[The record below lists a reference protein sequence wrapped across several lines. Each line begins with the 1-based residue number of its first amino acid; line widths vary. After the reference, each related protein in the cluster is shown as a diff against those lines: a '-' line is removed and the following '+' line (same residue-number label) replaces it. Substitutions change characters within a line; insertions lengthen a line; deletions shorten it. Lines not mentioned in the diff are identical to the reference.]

1 MKNLESLT
9 VKELKGLCKEHNL
22 VGYSKMRKAELVEIL
37 NQVDMEADTT
47 ENAEIAST
55 EVEATENAEIVEVH
69 QEVEDINIEELAQ
82 NKKLKIDALTGNF
95 VSTKGQRNAIR
106 FLIYNYKIK
115 VDYKNIINRRECSEL
130 ITKIYKEI
138 KAGNIERRTVK
149 YPNQQIKLVGDYY
162 TLVIAK

>member
-1 MKNLESLT
+1 MKNLENLT
-9 VKELKGLCKEHNL
+9 VKELKDLCKEYNV
-22 VGYSKMRKAELVEIL
+22 VGYSKMRKTELVEIL
-37 NQVDMEADTT
+37 NKVDVKVDT
-47 ENAEIAST
+47 I
-55 EVEATENAEIVEVH
+55 ENAEIVNVH
-69 QEVEDINIEELAQ
+69 QEVDDINIEELAQ
-82 NKKLKIDALTGNF
+82 NKKLRIDALTGNF

-138 KAGNIERRTVK
+138 KAGKIQRRTAK
-149 YPNQQIKLVGDYY
+149 LTNQQIKLVGDYY